1 MFRLDGCL
9 TGCGLLVGFVR
20 HNTHARAG
28 LKGAEALLREQAA
41 GEAEHGLEM
50 GKFKWWFNYMSWGPG
65 QLEQQI
71 AGGSWDVVEADPAA
85 VLRQGVALERDLW

>member
-1 MFRLDGCL
+1 M
-9 TGCGLLVGFVR
+9 
-20 HNTHARAG
+20 
-28 LKGAEALLREQAA
+28 
-41 GEAEHGLEM
+41 AEHGLET